1 MNKKLQ
7 SRRSIRGIVFGALF
21 AATVFNPVAAKA
33 QESFDNNPNQIEADI
48 TDITAIGQNLK
59 AWVWANN
66 PTASNYTPSASYQY
80 NSKGGTNTI
89 SRLGVGSYRVSLP
102 NFATASG
109 TVHVTAYNGNH
120 HCKVVNWFP
129 SGTTQ
134 RVNVKCFRANGSSVN
149 GRFSMLFY
157 KRFRKTSGTDAY
169 LWYNGS
175 STPNAYEWNSK
186 GGNNTVTKLGTGRYQ
201 ANLPGMNRLGGTVL
215 VTAYGSDSAKCK
227 VVNWGRFSS
236 NTRVK
241 VNCFRGNQ
249 PVNTKF
255 TLSYINGT
263 NGVGLGFRH
272 EGAYVWANNPGASGT
287 YLPSTTYQWNSAT
300 FSNSSNTV
308 TNLSTGSYSVRLRQ
322 LAPANKTT
330 TQVTA
335 YGSNSDYCNV
345 RSWVSN
351 GIGDTNANVKC
362 FNSAGQPVKTRF
374 TLTYLTDDSI

>member
-1 MNKKLQ
+1 MNKKFQ
-7 SRRSIRGIVFGALF
+7 SRRSIRGIVFGALL
-21 AATVFNPVAAKA
+21 AATAFNPVATKA
-33 QESFDNNPNQIEADI
+33 QESVDTNPNQTVTEIIPAS
-48 TDITAIGQNLK
+48 GQNLK

-80 NSKGGTNTI
+80 NSKGATNTV
-89 SRLGVGSYRVSLP
+89 SRLGVGRYRVSLP

-120 HCKVVNWFP
+120 HCKVVNW
-129 SGTTQ
+129 SQKGTTQ
-134 RVNVKCFRANGSSVN
+134 QVNVSCWSANGSRVDDK
-149 GRFSMLFY
+149 FSMLFY
-157 KRFRKTSGTDAY
+157 KRSARTSGTDAY

-175 STPNAYEWNSK
+175 STPNAYQWNSK
-186 GGNNTVTKLGTGRYQ
+186 GLNNTVTKLGTGRYQ
-201 ANLPGMNRLGGTVL
+201 ANLPGMNKLGGTVL

-227 VVNWGRFSS
+227 VVNWGRSAS

-263 NGVGLGFRH
+263 NGVGLGIRH
-272 EGAYVWANNPGASGT
+272 KGGYVWANKPNVSGT
-287 YLPSTTYQWNSAT
+287 YTPSTTYQWNSAT
-300 FSNSSNTV
+300 LSNSSNRV
-308 TNLSTGSYSVRLRQ
+308 TNLSTGSYRVRLPR

-345 RSWVSN
+345 RSWVSD
-351 GIGDTNANVKC
+351 GSGGTNANVRC
-362 FNSAGQPVKTRF
+362 FNSAGQPVNTRF
-374 TLTYLTDDSI
+374 TLTYLTDDNI

>member
-7 SRRSIRGIVFGALF
+7 SRRSIRGIAFGALL
-21 AATVFNPVAAKA
+21 AATVFNPVAASS
-33 QESFDNNPNQIEADI
+33 QESVDTNPNQIV
-48 TDITAIGQNLK
+48 TDEIATSGQNLK

-80 NSKGGTNTI
+80 NSKGVTNTV
-89 SRLGVGSYRVSLP
+89 SRLGVGRYRVSLP

-134 RVNVKCFRANGSSVN
+134 QVNVSCFRANGSRVDD
-149 GRFSMLFY
+149 RFSMLFY
-157 KRFRKTSGTDAY
+157 KRFGRTSGTDAY

-175 STPNAYEWNSK
+175 GTPNAYQWNSK
-186 GGNNTVTKLGTGRYQ
+186 GLNNTVTRLGTGRYR
-201 ANLPGMNRLGGTVL
+201 ANLPGMNKLGGTVL

-227 VVNWGRFSS
+227 VVNWGRSAS
-236 NTRVK
+236 NTRVN
-241 VNCFRGNQ
+241 VNCFQGNK
-249 PVNTKF
+249 PVNTRF

-263 NGVGLGFRH
+263 NGVGLGIRH
-272 EGAYVWANNPGASGT
+272 KGGYVWANNPSVSGT
-287 YLPSTTYQWNSAT
+287 YTPSTTYQWNSAT
-300 FSNSSNTV
+300 LSNNSNRV
-308 TNLSTGSYSVRLRQ
+308 TNLSTGSYRVRLPR

-335 YGSNSDYCNV
+335 YGSNSNYCNV
-345 RSWVSN
+345 RSWVSD
-351 GIGDTNANVKC
+351 GSGGTNANVKC
-362 FNSAGQPVKTRF
+362 FNSVGQPVNSRF
-374 TLTYLTDDSI
+374 TLTYLTDDNI